1 MRWNPEVL
9 DTHPV
14 KHVAITLTLAK
25 AIERGDLCPGDRLP
39 THRSLASQL
48 GVTIGTV
55 SRAYAEAA
63 RLGLSTGEVGR
74 GSFVR
79 HRPASRFEFRSP
91 GEDSIP
97 IDLSQN
103 FPLGL
108 PLEQELLAKEL
119 SKQAE
124 SLGRNASAAWS
135 RVADPVQAAGRAWMA
150 RCGYLGEDRIHP
162 VLGPQSAIAAALA
175 ASTHP
180 GDTVLAAELT
190 HPGLKAIANQFHLNL
205 VSLSMDEEGIL
216 PTALEKAC
224 RELEPKA
231 LFCQPTIQTPCA
243 VSMSMQRRQ
252 DLCAVLADQPTIL
265 VEFDDSSPFY
275 AEPWPPLTQ
284 LLPERSLLIA
294 DSTRALS
301 LGLRTT
307 FLRVPACLEEDY
319 ADAQAS
325 LVWMGIPLLAS
336 IASDWILGDVA
347 EQLIAARREE
357 LQKRQTMVASHFAGF
372 EFRAPAQG
380 HHCWLNLGTG
390 QRVESFVS
398 AAAQQG
404 IAVTSAEWFHI
415 GPRHAPD
422 AVRICQASAADS
434 ELLGDALVKLRELL
448 LSHKRARPPA
458 S

>member
-9 DTHPV
+9 ETHPV
-14 KHVAITLTLAK
+14 KHVAITLALAK
-25 AIERGDLCPGDRLP
+25 AIERGELCPGDRLP
-39 THRSLASQL
+39 THRSLADQL

-63 RLGLSTGEVGR
+63 RLGLSSGEVGR

-91 GEDSIP
+91 DQDSIP
-97 IDLSQN
+97 VDLSQN

-108 PLEQELLAKEL
+108 ALEEELLAKEL
-119 SKQAE
+119 SRQAE

-135 RVADPVQAAGRAWMA
+135 RVSDRVQAAGRAWMQ
-150 RCGYLGEDRIHP
+150 RCGYQTEDTIHP

-175 ASTHP
+175 AGTHP

-205 VSLSMDEEGIL
+205 VSLAMDREGIL
-216 PTALEKAC
+216 PEALEKAC
-224 RELEPKA
+224 RELEPKL

-243 VSMSMQRRQ
+243 GSMSMQRRQ
-252 DLCAVLADQPTIL
+252 EICRVLNPYQTIT
-265 VEFDDSSPFY
+265 VEFDDSAVFFEDP
-275 AEPWPPLTQ
+275 PPPLTQ
-284 LLPERSLLIA
+284 LRPERSILIA

-307 FLRVPACLEEDY
+307 FLRVPDCLEEDF

-325 LVWMGIPLLAS
+325 LVWMGVPLLAS

-347 EQLIAARREE
+347 DALISARREE
-357 LQKRQTMVASHFAGF
+357 LARRHGMLSTCLAGMDFVAPT
-372 EFRAPAQG
+372 EG
-380 HHCWLNLGTG
+380 HHCWLTLPTG
-390 QRVESFVS
+390 QRVEAFVS

-422 AVRICQASAADS
+422 AVRICHASAADA
-434 ELLGDALVKLRELL
+434 EVLGEALEKLTGLLQ
-448 LSHKRARPPA
+448 SHKRARPPA